1 MKNDLEKFDAQAK
14 RHFRWNFSV
23 NAADFALYILA
34 LSCASRL
41 TILPAFVRKLT
52 SSNLIIGMIPAI
64 NTLGWL
70 LPQIISARYIE
81 RLDLSL

>member
-1 MKNDLEKFDAQAK
+1 MEDNLEKFDAQAK

-23 NAADFALYILA
+23 NAADFALYILG
-34 LSCASRL
+34 LSCTSRL

-52 SSNLIIGMIPAI
+52 SSNLIIGMIPAT